1 MKKLSKKVKAK
12 KSKNTV
18 LAHKRGNVPF
28 GDRVLVRPV
37 AKEERTASGI
47 IIPDTV
53 SVGERGENK
62 RGRVVAVGEGRY
74 EEGKLVPMRI
84 KVGDEVLY
92 QWGEKVEI
100 DGEEHYIVS
109 ETNILMTFN

>member
-1 MKKLSKKVKAK
+1 MKKG
-12 KSKNTV
+12 KSTTLPV
-18 LAHKRGNVPF
+18 KRGNMPF
-28 GDRVLVRPV
+28 GDRVLVKPV

-53 SVGERGENK
+53 SADKGGENK

-74 EEGKLVPMRI
+74 EDGKLIPMRV
-84 KVGDEVLY
+84 KVGDDVLF

-100 DGEEHYIVS
+100 DGTEHYIVS